1 MKKELQDMKKVFGFT
16 LKNQFRSGRYRAGVI
31 VISIIL
37 FVLPVVVFAFMGRTG
52 ADTGTTARTQI
63 AENPVSQVYVVDE
76 TGLDLTGF
84 EQISQTAGNSDE
96 ISWKTGSDFSAVR
109 EQTRGTDDTVILLL
123 EQENG
128 RIQMHLLIP
137 DDSSLEQEDCQ
148 YLESCLESGFPAVLA
163 ASADLD
169 AGQTEHIGST
179 VRTEVVSGGDEGD
192 TSAVGAAR
200 EVLSAVLPYVF
211 IMALYFMVLIY
222 GQQVANNV
230 IMEKSSK
237 LMDTFLTSVKPVS
250 MIFGKVFAI
259 VCSSI
264 FQFALWAIALLLG
277 LFCGGRILGTGG
289 TAAGALQVMADGG
302 WFGELFSLPGIILA
316 VLLLISGFLLYC
328 ALASIGGS
336 AAGKQEDL
344 SSTNVLFTMI
354 LVVSFLVSLW
364 AGGVGLGSEEAAAAW
379 IYWIPF
385 TSVLTLPG
393 RLMLGEISPVVG
405 IGSLAVSVAAAV
417 VFLILAAKI
426 YKMMALYKG
435 NPPTPA
441 KLFQMLREK

>member
-1 MKKELQDMKKVFGFT
+1 MKKELQDMKKVFAFT
-16 LKNQFRSGRYRAGVI
+16 LKNQFRSGRYRAGAI

-37 FVLPVVVFAFMGRTG
+37 FVLPVVIFTFMGRTG
-52 ADTGTTARTQI
+52 ENNGTVQTQI

-76 TGLDLTGF
+76 TGLNLTGF
-84 EQISQTAGNSDE
+84 EQISQTAGSTDE
-96 ISWKTGSDFSAVR
+96 ISWNTGSDLGAVR
-109 EQTRGTDDTVILLL
+109 EQTRGTDDAVILLL

-128 RIQMHLLIP
+128 TIGMHLLIP

-148 YLESCLESGFPAVLA
+148 SLERLLESGFPAVLA

-169 AGQTEHIGST
+169 AVQTESIGSP
-179 VRTEVVSGGDEGD
+179 VQTEVVSAGEEQQD
-192 TSAVGAAR
+192 TSAAGTAR
-200 EVLSAVLPYVF
+200 QALSAALPYVF
-211 IMALYFMVLIY
+211 IMVLYFMVLIY

-230 IMEKSSK
+230 IMEKSSR

-264 FQFALWAIALLLG
+264 LQFALWVIALLLG
-277 LFCGGRILGTGG
+277 LFCGGRILGAEG
-289 TAAGALQVMADGG
+289 TEAGALQFMTDGG

-354 LVVSFLVSLW
+354 LVISFLVSLW
-364 AGGVGLGSEEAAAAW
+364 AGGVGLGSGEAAAVW

-393 RLMLGEISPVVG
+393 RLMLGEIPPAVG
-405 IGSLAVSVAAAV
+405 IGSLAVSVAATV

-441 KLFQMLREK
+441 KLFRMLREK

>member
-1 MKKELQDMKKVFGFT
+1 MKKELQDMKKVFAFT
-16 LKNQFRSGRYRAGVI
+16 LQNQMRSNKYRAAVI

-37 FVLPVVVFAFMGRTG
+37 FVLPVVIFSFMGRP
-52 ADTGTTARTQI
+52 GTDAGNAQ
-63 AENPVSQVYVVDE
+63 AQVSENPVSQVYVVDE
-76 TGLDLTGF
+76 TGLGLTGF
-84 EQISQTAGNSDE
+84 EQISTAAGSADR
-96 ISWKTGSDFSAVR
+96 ISWNTGSDLGEAR
-109 EQTRGTDDTVILLL
+109 EQTRGTADSLILLL
-123 EQENG
+123 QQENG
-128 RIQMHLLIP
+128 SIQMHLLIP
-137 DDSSLEQEDCQ
+137 DDSPLEQEDCQ
-148 YLESCLESGFPAVLA
+148 SLESCLESGFPAVLTS
-163 ASADLD
+163 SAGLD
-169 AGQTEHIGST
+169 TGQTGSIGSP
-179 VRTEVVSGGDEGD
+179 VQAEIISSGEEQQD
-192 TSAVGAAR
+192 TSAAGTAR
-200 EVLSAVLPYVF
+200 QALSAALPYVF
-211 IMALYFMVLIY
+211 IMVLYFMVLIY

-230 IMEKSSK
+230 IMEKTSK
-237 LMDTFLTSVKPVS
+237 LMDTFLISVKPVS

-264 FQFALWAIALLLG
+264 LQFAAWVIALLLG
-277 LFCGGRILGTGG
+277 LICGGRLLGTGE
-289 TAAGALQVMADGG
+289 TADALQFMTGGG

-316 VLLLISGFLLYC
+316 VLLLVSGFLLYC

-364 AGGVGLGSEEAAAAW
+364 AGGVGLGSEEAAAVW
-379 IYWIPF
+379 VYWVPF

-405 IGSLAVSVAAAV
+405 AGSLIVSVGTTI
-417 VFLILAAKI
+417 VFLVLAAKI

-441 KLFQMLREK
+441 KLFRMLGEK